1 MAASSHGL
9 EKEGELVVA
18 QGLQLLWAH
27 QVHDG
32 KWQGK
37 GNHKCHKRNGGKD
50 GFVRLRCPEA
60 PVKLL

>member
-1 MAASSHGL
+1 MAASFQGL

-27 QVHDG
+27 HVHDG

-37 GNHKCHKRNGGKD
+37 ENHKCHKISEGKD
-50 GFVRLRCPEA
+50 GFVWLR
-60 PVKLL
+60 